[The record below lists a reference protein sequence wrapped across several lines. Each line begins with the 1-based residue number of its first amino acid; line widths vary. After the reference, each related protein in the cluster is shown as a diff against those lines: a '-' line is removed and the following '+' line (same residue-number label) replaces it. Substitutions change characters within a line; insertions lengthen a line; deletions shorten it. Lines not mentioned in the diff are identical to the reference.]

1 MKKTYISPNSLTVQ
15 MRPFSAILT
24 TSTFGLD
31 STEGNKLGSSEEILV
46 KEAGTSDVNV
56 WDNEW

>member
-31 STEGNKLGSSEEILV
+31 STEGNKLGSGEILV